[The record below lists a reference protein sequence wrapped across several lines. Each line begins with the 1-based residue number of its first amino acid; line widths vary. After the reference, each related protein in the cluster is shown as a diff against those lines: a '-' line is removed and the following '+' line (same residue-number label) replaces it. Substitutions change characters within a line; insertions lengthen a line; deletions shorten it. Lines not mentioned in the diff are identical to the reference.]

1 MSEDSVLAA
10 LTRLEAGQGLL
21 RADLARLET
30 GQGSLRADLAQLET
44 GQGSLRADLAR
55 LETGHKSLHAD
66 LARLETGQNSL
77 RADFS
82 RLEAGQVSLRVDVM
96 DRIDR
101 LQNTVEGMRDDIRV
115 NFGASDRVGRIASGA
130 SEEVR
135 ALGAEVSAMERQIMR
150 LRADVDELKKSA

>member
-1 MSEDSVLAA
+1 MSDDPVLAA
-10 LTRLEAGQGLL
+10 LTRLE
-21 RADLARLET
+21 T
-30 GQGSLRADLAQLET
+30 GQVSLRADLAGLGA
-44 GQGSLRADLAR
+44 GQGSLGADLAR
-55 LETGHKSLHAD
+55 L
-66 LARLETGQNSL
+66 
-77 RADFS
+77 RA
-82 RLEAGQVSLRVDVM
+82 DVM

-115 NFGASDRVGRIASGA
+115 NCGASDRATRIASGA